1 MKILITETFKSFVK
15 DNFKKVKIDYPA
27 FAQRISKK
35 ISNKIYLKDPI
46 YKLKLYIGDL
56 AYRMVMISANNR
68 TVPLMIFQKKDKTV
82 WENII
87 WTKELALLVS
97 FYADKTNTD
106 ILQWKYDE
114 Y

>member
-1 MKILITETFKSFVK
+1 MKILITGTFKHFVK
-15 DNFKKVKIDYPA
+15 DNFKKLEIDYPV

-46 YKLKLYIGDL
+46 YKLKLYIGDV
-56 AYRMVMISANNR
+56 AYRMVMISANNH
-68 TVPLMIFQKKDKTV
+68 TVPLLIFHKKDKTA
-82 WENII
+82 WENVI

-97 FYADKTNTD
+97 FYADRANTD